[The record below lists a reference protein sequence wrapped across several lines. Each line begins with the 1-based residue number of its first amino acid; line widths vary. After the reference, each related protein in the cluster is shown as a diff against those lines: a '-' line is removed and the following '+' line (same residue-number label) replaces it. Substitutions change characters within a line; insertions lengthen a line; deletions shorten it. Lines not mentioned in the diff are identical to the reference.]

1 LDKEIDPVTDR
12 TPKNLVLLIAAV
24 ASFLTPFMSS
34 GVNVALPVISRHFN
48 LDAITLS
55 WVATA
60 YILAAAVFLV
70 PVGRLADIHGRK
82 RIFAIGVVVYTLSS
96 LLSAASPSGLFLI
109 LARVV
114 EGAGAAMIFGTGT
127 AILTSVFPPEER
139 GRALGI
145 NVAAV
150 YLGLS
155 LGPTLG
161 GLLTQ
166 QFGWQSVFL
175 VNVPLGTLIFIVIV
189 TMLKGE
195 WAEAKGEAFDLVGSL
210 LYGTALMMLLVGITF
225 LPDGFAFGL
234 IGAGLLGV
242 LLFGLWELRADSP
255 VLNIRLFRR
264 NRTFALSNLA
274 ALINYSATFGVGFL
288 MSLYLQYI
296 KGMTPRQAG
305 LVLIA
310 QPVMQA
316 LFSPL
321 TGRLSD
327 RVEPRLVASAGMGLT
342 AVGLVTLTSI
352 NASTPLGRIVV
363 SLVLLGL
370 GFALFSSPNI
380 NAIMSSVER
389 RFYGVAAGTQGTMR
403 LIGQNLS
410 MGIVTLVFALVIG
423 QVEIAPANYPQ
434 FLSSVRTDFVILS
447 VLCFGGIFASLERGR
462 VH

>member
-1 LDKEIDPVTDR
+1 MTDS

-48 LDAITLS
+48 MDAILLS

-60 YILAAAVFLV
+60 YLLAAAVFLV
-70 PVGRLADIHGRK
+70 PIGRLADIHGRK
-82 RIFAIGVVVYTLSS
+82 RIFAIGIVVYTLSS
-96 LLSAASPSGLFLI
+96 LISAASPTGLFLV

-127 AILTSVFPPEER
+127 AILTSVFPSEER

-155 LGPTLG
+155 LGPTIG

-166 QFGWQSVFL
+166 RFGWQSVFL
-175 VNVPLGTLIFIVIV
+175 INVPLGTVIFILIV

-195 WAEAKGEAFDLVGSL
+195 WAEARGEAFDLVGTV
-210 LYGTALMMLLVGITF
+210 LYGAALMMLLIGITF
-225 LPDGFAFGL
+225 LPDGFAYGL
-234 IGAGLLGV
+234 IAGGLLGV
-242 LLFGLWELRADSP
+242 VLFGLWELRTDSP

-296 KGMTPRQAG
+296 KGMSPRQAG
-305 LVLIA
+305 LVLVA

-316 LFSPL
+316 VFSPL

-327 RVEPRLVASAGMGLT
+327 RFEPRFVASAGMSLT
-342 AVGLVTLTSI
+342 AVGLVTLTGISS
-352 NASTPLGRIVV
+352 STPLARIVV

-380 NAIMSSVER
+380 NAVMSSVER

-403 LIGQNLS
+403 LIGQNMS
-410 MGIVTLVFALVIG
+410 MGIVTLVFALIIG
-423 QVEIAPANYPQ
+423 QVEIGPENYPQ

-447 VLCFGGIFASLERGR
+447 ALCFGGIFASLARGK

>member
-1 LDKEIDPVTDR
+1 
-12 TPKNLVLLIAAV
+12 
-24 ASFLTPFMSS
+24 
-34 GVNVALPVISRHFN
+34 
-48 LDAITLS
+48 
-55 WVATA
+55 
-60 YILAAAVFLV
+60 
-70 PVGRLADIHGRK
+70 
-82 RIFAIGVVVYTLSS
+82 
-96 LLSAASPSGLFLI
+96 
-109 LARVV
+109 
-114 EGAGAAMIFGTGT
+114 MIFGTGT
-127 AILTSVFPPEER
+127 AILTSVFPPRER

-145 NVAAV
+145 NIAAV

-166 QFGWQSVFL
+166 QFGWRSIFL
-175 VNVPLGTLIFIVIV
+175 LNVPLGTIIFFLVT
-189 TMLKGE
+189 TMLDGE
-195 WAEAKGEAFDLVGSL
+195 WAEARGEAFDLTGSF
-210 LYGTALMMLLVGITF
+210 LYGAALMALLIGVTF
-225 LPDGFAFGL
+225 LPGALGLGL
-234 IGAGLLGV
+234 IASGFLGV
-242 LLFGLWELRADSP
+242 VVFALWELRTVSP
-255 VLNIRLFRR
+255 VLDIRLFRR

-274 ALINYSATFGVGFL
+274 ALINYSATYGVGFL

-310 QPVMQA
+310 QPVVQA

-327 RVEPRLVASAGMGLT
+327 RIEPRIVASAGMSLT
-342 AVGLVTLTSI
+342 AVGLVSLTQINAATSI
-352 NASTPLGRIVV
+352 ERIVG

-423 QVEIAPANYPQ
+423 QAGISPENYPQ
-434 FLSSVRTDFVILS
+434 FVFSVQTDLTILS
-447 VLCFGGIFASLERGR
+447 VLCFGGIFASLARGKVR
-462 VH
+462 

>member
-1 LDKEIDPVTDR
+1 LEKENDPVTDSN
-12 TPKNLVLLIAAV
+12 PKNLVLLIAAV

-34 GVNVALPVISRHFN
+34 AVNVALPVISRQFN
-48 LDAITLS
+48 MDAILLS

-60 YILAAAVFLV
+60 YLLAAAVFLV
-70 PVGRLADIHGRK
+70 PIGRLADIHGRK
-82 RIFAIGVVVYTLSS
+82 RIFAIGIVVYTSSS
-96 LLSAASPSGLFLI
+96 LLSAASPSGLFLV

-114 EGAGAAMIFGTGT
+114 EGAGGAMIFGTGT
-127 AILTSVFPPEER
+127 AILTSVFPAEER

-145 NVAAV
+145 NIAAV

-166 QFGWQSVFL
+166 QYGWRSVFL
-175 VNVPLGTLIFIVIV
+175 VNVPLGTLIFILIV

-195 WAEAKGEAFDLVGSL
+195 WAEAKGEDFDLVGTL
-210 LYGTALMMLLVGITF
+210 LYGAALMMLLIGITF
-225 LPDGFAFGL
+225 LPEAVAFGL
-234 IGAGLLGV
+234 IGGGFLGIA
-242 LLFGLWELRADSP
+242 LFTVWELRTKSP

-342 AVGLVTLTSI
+342 TIGLVTLIGVDATS
-352 NASTPLGRIVV
+352 PVDRIVV

-403 LIGQNLS
+403 LIGQNMS
-410 MGIVTLVFALVIG
+410 MGIVTLIFALMIG
-423 QVEIAPANYPQ
+423 QVEIGPKNYPQ
-434 FLSSVRTDFVILS
+434 FLSSVHTDFMILS
-447 VLCFGGIFASLERGR
+447 ALCFGGIFASLVRGK

>member
-1 LDKEIDPVTDR
+1 VTTND

-24 ASFLTPFMSS
+24 ASFLTPFMGSA
-34 GVNVALPVISRHFN
+34 VNVALPVISRQFEMN
-48 LDAITLS
+48 AVLLS

-60 YILAAAVFLV
+60 YLLAAAVFLV
-70 PVGRLADIHGRK
+70 PIGRLADIHGRK
-82 RIFAIGVVVYTLSS
+82 RVFVIGIVVYTTSS
-96 LLSAASPSGLFLI
+96 VLAAVAPSGLFLV

-127 AILTSVFPPEER
+127 AILTSVFPREER

-166 QFGWQSVFL
+166 QLGWRSVFL
-175 VNVPLGTLIFIVIV
+175 VNLPLGTLILILV
-189 TMLKGE
+189 TTRLQGE
-195 WAEAKGEAFDLVGSL
+195 WAEARGEAFDLVGSL
-210 LYGTALMMLLVGITF
+210 LYGSALMALLIGVTF
-225 LPDGFAFGL
+225 LPGPLGFGL
-234 IGAGLLGV
+234 IVGGV
-242 LLFGLWELRADSP
+242 LGIVLFALWELRAPSP
-255 VLNIRLFRR
+255 VLDIRLFRR
-264 NRTFALSNLA
+264 NRAFALSNLA

-327 RVEPRLVASAGMGLT
+327 RVEPRIVASAGMGLT
-342 AVGLVTLTSI
+342 AIGLVSLTQIES
-352 NASTPLGRIVV
+352 ATPIARIVV

-410 MGIVTLVFALVIG
+410 MGIVTLVFVLVIG
-423 QVEIAPANYPQ
+423 QVEIMPENYPQ
-434 FLSSVRTDFVILS
+434 FLTSVRTDLVILS
-447 VLCFGGIFASLERGR
+447 TLCFAGIFASLSRGKVR
-462 VH
+462 GA

>member
-1 LDKEIDPVTDR
+1 LEKENDPVTDSS
-12 TPKNLVLLIAAV
+12 PKNLVLLIAAV

-34 GVNVALPVISRHFN
+34 GVNVALPVISRQFN
-48 LDAITLS
+48 MDAILLS

-60 YILAAAVFLV
+60 YLLAAAVFLV
-70 PVGRLADIHGRK
+70 PIGRLADIHGRK
-82 RIFAIGVVVYTLSS
+82 RIFAIGIAVYTSS
-96 LLSAASPSGLFLI
+96 SFLSAASPSGLFLV

-114 EGAGAAMIFGTGT
+114 EGAGGAMIFGTGT
-127 AILTSVFPPEER
+127 AILTSVFPPQER

-166 QFGWQSVFL
+166 QFGWRSVFL
-175 VNVPLGTLIFIVIV
+175 VNVPLGTFIFILVL
-189 TMLKGE
+189 TKLKGE
-195 WAEAKGEAFDLVGSL
+195 WAEAEGEAFDLVGTI
-210 LYGTALMMLLVGITF
+210 LYGAALIAILIGITF
-225 LPDGFAFGL
+225 LPRSFAFGL
-234 IGAGLLGV
+234 IAGGFLGIF
-242 LLFGLWELRADSP
+242 LFALWELRTESP
-255 VLNIRLFRR
+255 VLNVRLFRR

-288 MSLYLQYI
+288 MSLYLEDI

-316 LFSPL
+316 VFSPF

-342 AVGLVTLTSI
+342 AIGLVTLTGI
-352 NASTPLGRIVV
+352 NSAFPLERIII

-370 GFALFSSPNI
+370 GFGLFSSPNI
-380 NAIMSSVER
+380 NAIMSSVDR
-389 RFYGVAAGTQGTMR
+389 RFYGVAAGAQGTMR

-410 MGIVTLVFALVIG
+410 MGIVTLVFALIIG
-423 QVEIAPANYPQ
+423 QVEIGPANYPQ

-447 VLCFGGIFASLERGR
+447 ALCFGGIFASLVRGK